1 MSVVCATFV
10 VLKSRNRNYLQNNKL
25 NKQQTMK
32 KNYAMEAYEAPM
44 LEELTIEVEQGFA
57 ASGDN
62 DIEPGQGDDW
72 GNLED

>member
-1 MSVVCATFV
+1 
-10 VLKSRNRNYLQNNKL
+10 
-25 NKQQTMK
+25 
-32 KNYAMEAYEAPM
+32 MEAYEAPM

-57 ASGDN
+57 TSGNN